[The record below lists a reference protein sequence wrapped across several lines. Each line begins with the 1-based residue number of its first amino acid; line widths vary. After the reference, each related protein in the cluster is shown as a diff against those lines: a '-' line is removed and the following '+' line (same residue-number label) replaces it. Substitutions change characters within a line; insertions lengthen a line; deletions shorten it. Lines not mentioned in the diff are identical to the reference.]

1 MDIHA
6 HEIRR
11 RNEERQRIQSDI
23 DRFLDSGK
31 MIELLGTTPQHKPHA
46 YNNDY
51 RKGARDGR

>member
-31 MIELLGTTPQHKPHA
+31 MIEILGTTSQHKPHA

-51 RKGARDGR
+51 RKEMRNGR